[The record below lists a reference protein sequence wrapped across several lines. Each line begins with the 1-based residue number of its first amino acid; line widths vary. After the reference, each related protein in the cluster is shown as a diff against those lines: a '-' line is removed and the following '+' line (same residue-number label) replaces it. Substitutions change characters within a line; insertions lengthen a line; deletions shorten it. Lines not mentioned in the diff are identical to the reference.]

1 MIRINLLKPEKK
13 DIREEPTGLAPEIKE
28 RKKTPFASLLIL
40 VAIVA
45 VGALYYLQDKAI
57 KTEQDLLTVAQEEK
71 KQLQYVL
78 VALDKLEAQKNTLE
92 RKINL
97 INQLKARQEIAVRT
111 MDELSKNIPGWVWLT
126 ETSYDAQEITIKG
139 RALSNNLIADYVYNL
154 ENSPHLSNVKIE
166 SINQKSTRTNN
177 PYLEFSLTAIYDL
190 PIMTIDSSEEVK
202 QGEQK

>member
-1 MIRINLLKPEKK
+1 MIRVNLLKPEKK

-28 RKKTPFASLLIL
+28 KKRTPFASLLII
-40 VAIVA
+40 VAIAAVA
-45 VGALYYLQDKAI
+45 ALYFLQDKAI

-71 KQLQYVL
+71 KQLEYVL
-78 VALDKLEAQKNTLE
+78 AALDKLEQQKSTLE

-126 ETSYDAQEITIKG
+126 ETTYDAQEITIKG

-154 ENSPHLSNVKIE
+154 ENSPHLSNVKIV
-166 SINQKSTRTNN
+166 SINQKSTQSNN
-177 PYLEFSLTAIYDL
+177 PYLEFSLTAIYNL
-190 PIMTIDSSEEVK
+190 PITIDSSEEAK
-202 QGEQK
+202 QGEQQ

>member
-13 DIREEPTGLAPEIKE
+13 EIREEPSGLAPEIKE
-28 RKKTPFASLLIL
+28 KRKTPIASLIIL
-40 VAIVA
+40 LAIAAVA
-45 VGALYYLQDKAI
+45 ALYFLQDKAI
-57 KTEQDLLTVAQEEK
+57 KTERELLNTAQEEK

-78 VALDKLEAQKNTLE
+78 TALEKLEAQKSTLE

-97 INQLKARQEIAVRT
+97 INHLKARQEIAVRT

-126 ETSYDAQEITIKG
+126 ETSYDEEEITIKG

-154 ENSPHLSNVKIE
+154 ENSPHLSNVKIV
-166 SINQKSTRTNN
+166 SINQKKSQTDTL
-177 PYLEFSLTAIYDL
+177 YLEFSLTATYDL
-190 PIMTIDSSEEVK
+190 PSSIYSSEEVK